1 MVNNPRVIEN
11 SPQFQTKINGPT
23 AGVIRGSSA
32 DEYQLRPLVSA
43 RGQSLILGMLS
54 LNLALRGKHSW
65 KEDNLLYMKINWA
78 EAGFWLIN
86 SGDGE
91 DGQKTRQPVYTA
103 LIYLLIF
110 KCQRVGFVSFCVV
123 VQLKQ
128 VKMLKR
134 TCSLLLLRKSF
145 FFLSFPSLLNFYGDW
160 KKNSYKCVMYMC
172 TCVSIEPYRFTS
184 FDFLCLWVP

>member
-65 KEDNLLYMKINWA
+65 RKTTINWA

-103 LIYLLIF
+103 LFYLLIF
-110 KCQRVGFVSFCVV
+110 KCQMVGFCFS
-123 VQLKQ
+123 L
-128 VKMLKR
+128 
-134 TCSLLLLRKSF
+134 CS
-145 FFLSFPSLLNFYGDW
+145 
-160 KKNSYKCVMYMC
+160 C
-172 TCVSIEPYRFTS
+172 TTKTS
-184 FDFLCLWVP
+184 